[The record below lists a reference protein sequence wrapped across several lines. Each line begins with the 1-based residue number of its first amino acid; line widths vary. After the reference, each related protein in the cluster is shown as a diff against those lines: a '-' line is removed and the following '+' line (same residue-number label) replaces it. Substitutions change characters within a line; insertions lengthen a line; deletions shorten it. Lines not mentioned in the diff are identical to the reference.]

1 MTATALTKPDQ
12 TATASP
18 TPRQLGA
25 QRRWLRLARKRAVSL
40 LYLVLALAI
49 GVGIWE
55 AAIKIYHPAPYII
68 PPPLDVWHALRTLL
82 FTDPGAST
90 GMWTQL
96 GDTMQATLIGFAIG
110 GVAGILL
117 GIIAGEFAIFRRLI
131 YPYLVAIQSLPKVA
145 LAPVLV
151 TWFGFGLEAKTSL
164 VVLFVFFPVLVNTL
178 QGVVTADPDRIDFVR
193 SLSGGRVQ
201 QLYRIRLF
209 SAMPSIFT
217 GLELGIVYAFL
228 GAVLSEMT
236 GAQNGVG
243 VMISQFQQN
252 SDTQATFALLI
263 VLALVGFLLNS
274 IVRFAHTRVVFWET
288 GNGNDL
294 RATSANS

>member
-1 MTATALTKPDQ
+1 MSVLTDGGTTTAARPAVADTRTA
-12 TATASP
+12 A
-18 TPRQLGA
+18 
-25 QRRWLRLARKRAVSL
+25 RRRRMRKARNGIVSL
-40 LYLVLALAI
+40 AYLLLALL
-49 GVGIWE
+49 VGLALWE
-55 AAIKIYHPAPYII
+55 AAVRILQPAPYII
-68 PPPLDVWHALRTLL
+68 PAPMDVLRALRTLM
-82 FTDPGAST
+82 FTDPGAPT

-96 GDTMQATLIGFAIG
+96 LNTLEATAIGFAVG
-110 GVAGILL
+110 SVAGVVL
-117 GIIAGEFAIFRRLI
+117 GIVAGESAICRRLI

-178 QGVVTADPDRIDFVR
+178 QGVVTADPDRLDFVR
-193 SLSGGRVQ
+193 SLSGGRIQ
-201 QLYRIRLF
+201 QLYRVRLF
-209 SAMPSIFT
+209 SAMPSIFV

-263 VLALVGFLLNS
+263 VLAVVGYLLHK
-274 IVRFAHTRVVFWET
+274 IVRIAHTRVVFWES
-288 GNGNDL
+288 GSDNDL
-294 RATSANS
+294 RVTTANG